1 MTTMEICCTLV
12 SYPKVYNQIQI
23 RICSTKIKFSN
34 IVLIRFSDLICMF
47 LVPTSNHY
55 NDDDSDT
62 DVKVIPFKKRQMNNS
77 EEEEVKTIKI
87 VQDSSPVSEK
97 VMCYICRASLM
108 SQYLVRHM
116 KSGHSD
122 DYKNSENNDRDASR
136 VLLKIRR
143 M

>member
-1 MTTMEICCTLV
+1 
-12 SYPKVYNQIQI
+12 
-23 RICSTKIKFSN
+23 
-34 IVLIRFSDLICMF
+34 
-47 LVPTSNHY
+47 
-55 NDDDSDT
+55 
-62 DVKVIPFKKRQMNNS
+62 MNNS

-122 DYKNSENNDRDASR
+122 DCKNSENNDRDASR

-143 M
+143 MCIVKELENAYLAFLWITQVYKNG

>member
-1 MTTMEICCTLV
+1 
-12 SYPKVYNQIQI
+12 
-23 RICSTKIKFSN
+23 
-34 IVLIRFSDLICMF
+34 
-47 LVPTSNHY
+47 
-55 NDDDSDT
+55 
-62 DVKVIPFKKRQMNNS
+62 MNNS

-97 VMCYICRASLM
+97 VMCYICCASLM

-122 DYKNSENNDRDASR
+122 DYKNSDDRDASR

-143 M
+143 MW

>member
-1 MTTMEICCTLV
+1 
-12 SYPKVYNQIQI
+12 
-23 RICSTKIKFSN
+23 
-34 IVLIRFSDLICMF
+34 
-47 LVPTSNHY
+47 
-55 NDDDSDT
+55 
-62 DVKVIPFKKRQMNNS
+62 MNNS
-77 EEEEVKTIKI
+77 EEEVVKMIKI
-87 VQDSSPVSEK
+87 VRDSSPVSEK

-143 M
+143 MCFNQKFSSQLLKHFFKTIQN

>member
-1 MTTMEICCTLV
+1 
-12 SYPKVYNQIQI
+12 
-23 RICSTKIKFSN
+23 
-34 IVLIRFSDLICMF
+34 
-47 LVPTSNHY
+47 
-55 NDDDSDT
+55 
-62 DVKVIPFKKRQMNNS
+62 MNNS

-143 M
+143 MCILHMNLVTWIPSVTNCDINPPKVKIFILYLR